1 MEQSIVKNNYSI
13 SVVIPVY
20 NGEKYLRDCI
30 DSILAQ
36 SFRDFEIFEIVMVDD
51 GSRDSS
57 GQICDEYAAMH
68 DNIHVYHKANEGI
81 NQTRR
86 YGVRVAQGEWIAFSD
101 QDDSMPI
108 DALQSLWDKHED
120 TDMVIGF
127 PDTPVHKRELNL
139 EECRENAITAKL
151 FPPTPWAKLYRKEL
165 LTDDVFDFPREID
178 GEEDMIMNIRL
189 MFRINRAPHFVFKK
203 VYNFRRNANSVSH
216 TKRASL
222 EHEDLFDR
230 VRAQSIP
237 ANEIQH
243 YMNSILQSRL
253 NGLTSPAFSEP
264 KTLCNKQHPYMKR
277 LCEDIKHYSYTM
289 NFQEWMLLNIPYAWM
304 YKAFSYLVM
313 VKNFS
318 RYHLGLNN

>member
-1 MEQSIVKNNYSI
+1 MKQYKI

-20 NGEKYLRDCI
+20 NGEKYLRECI
-30 DSILAQ
+30 ASILAQ
-36 SFRDFEIFEIVMVDD
+36 TFRDFEIVLVDD
-51 GSRDSS
+51 GSKDSS
-57 GQICDEYAAMH
+57 GQICDEYASEH

-101 QDDSMPI
+101 QDDSMPN
-108 DALQSLWDKHED
+108 DALQSMWDKHEG

-139 EECRENAITAKL
+139 EECRKNAITARL

-203 VYNFRRNANSVSH
+203 VYNFRRNTISVSH
-216 TKRASL
+216 TKKASL
-222 EHEDLFDR
+222 EHEDIFDMTR
-230 VRAQSIP
+230 EGSIP
-237 ANEIQH
+237 KEEIGA
-243 YMNSILQSRL
+243 YMHAILKSRL
-253 NGLTSPAFSEP
+253 NGLTGPAFSEP
-264 KTLCNKQHPYMKR
+264 HLLCDKRHPYMNR
-277 LCEDIKHYSYTM
+277 LRNDINHYGYKM

-313 VKNFS
+313 VKNYL
-318 RYHLGLNN
+318 RYHLKLNN